1 MPSNIFKTIEAEQT
15 VFILFSV
22 LPGVCWLIFWVL
34 TNGFDVISA
43 SSDLHS
49 SEDTEFEETSI
60 LKRYSHENRGCR
72 PLNKLHS
79 IPISWV
85 LFLPLKTKEFHVQE
99 RSLWQTWSHGALLCG
114 VVTLYKQLCLHL
126 LTYMHQICTKL
137 ASVCILHHSR

>member
-72 PLNKLHS
+72 SLNKLHS
-79 IPISWV
+79 ISTFSAFENKRVP
-85 LFLPLKTKEFHVQE
+85 
-99 RSLWQTWSHGALLCG
+99 RSGTITLTNLITRGIIMWSCHALQT
-114 VVTLYKQLCLHL
+114 TL
-126 LTYMHQICTKL
+126 LTFAHLY
-137 ASVCILHHSR
+137 APNLH

>member
-1 MPSNIFKTIEAEQT
+1 MCAVKYFQNHRSRADCFYT
-15 VFILFSV
+15 FFSSTWRV
-22 LPGVCWLIFWVL
+22 LIFWVL

-79 IPISWV
+79 IPIS
-85 LFLPLKTKEFHVQE
+85 
-99 RSLWQTWSHGALLCG
+99 
-114 VVTLYKQLCLHL
+114 
-126 LTYMHQICTKL
+126 
-137 ASVCILHHSR
+137 